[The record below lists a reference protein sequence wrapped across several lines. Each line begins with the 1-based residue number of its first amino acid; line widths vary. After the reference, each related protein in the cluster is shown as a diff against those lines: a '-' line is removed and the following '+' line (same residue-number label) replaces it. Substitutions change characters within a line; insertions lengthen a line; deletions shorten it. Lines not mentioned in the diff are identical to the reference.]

1 MKKVILIAIA
11 TASLSTTALAGHR
24 PHLHHV
30 VSPAVLNANASLN
43 GNGSDHTMHTRNM
56 HDSGDKSKNDVD
68 SFGNL
73 VVGN

>member
-1 MKKVILIAIA
+1 MNKVILID
-11 TASLSTTALAGHR
+11 ASLSTTALAGHWTQ
-24 PHLHHV
+24 LHHV
-30 VSPAVLNANASLN
+30 VSPVRLNANASLN
-43 GNGSDHTMHTRNM
+43 GNGSDHTMHPRNM